1 MVRLRLPLSIA
12 AVIRLLILLAIFVPS
27 SPIKIWPS
35 LVSFASMP
43 SSSTTRVKQ
52 AKIIVL
58 RLNND
63 RLYTDNQFFWESLTW
78 YLFSPTWFPY
88 GKYVAARN
96 SLTPFFVLPKSVVWV
111 RVAKD
116 NGMLFNFQARS
127 MQILPIHPCY
137 RNRNEAS
144 FELIPSSFKFSETVS
159 SDITLTSNVT
169 FQYQHKY
176 KVRKKSRV
184 TNLGRVFK
192 TWSWIL

>member
-12 AVIRLLILLAIFVPS
+12 VVIRFLMLLAIFVPS

-35 LVSFASMP
+35 LVSFVSMP
-43 SSSTTRVKQ
+43 SSSTTRVNQ
-52 AKIIVL
+52 ARIIAL

-63 RLYTDNQFFWESLTW
+63 RLYTDTKFLVSRWLGIF
-78 YLFSPTWFPY
+78 FSPMWLPC

-96 SLTPFFVLPKSVVWV
+96 YLTPFFALLKGVVKW
-111 RVAKD
+111 VAKD

-144 FELIPSSFKFSETVS
+144 FELIPSSFQFSETVS

-169 FQYQHKY
+169 FQYQNKY